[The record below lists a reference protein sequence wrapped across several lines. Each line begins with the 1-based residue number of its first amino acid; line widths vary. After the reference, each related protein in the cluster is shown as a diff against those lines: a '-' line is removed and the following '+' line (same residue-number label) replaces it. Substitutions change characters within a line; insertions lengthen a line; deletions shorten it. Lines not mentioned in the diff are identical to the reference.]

1 MPDYLLAPA
10 LATLRTQF
18 DQKFPGR
25 SKASDGWIGDEA
37 HRAQGSASDH
47 NPWVVIDGQ
56 AYVTALDITNHPE
69 IGLDLNKFTD
79 QLQVACRDQG
89 ENRLK
94 YAIHR
99 ALIMD
104 TRPQFRPYQWT
115 ASSGHWSHAH
125 FSVQS
130 DRRLLDPRP
139 WNIPML
145 TGTSA
150 PAPTPA
156 PTPPPAPPKPAV
168 PAWPLPAGHW
178 FGDWRG
184 PDTQHGGYY
193 AHERGWVQMIQRK
206 LQALGLAPGYAGWA
220 DGRWDPPTTDAMAA
234 FQRKYRPNQTTIWGK
249 CYSDDWQHLFSL

>member
-10 LATLRTQF
+10 LVTLRAQF

-25 SKASDGWIGDEA
+25 SKASDGWIGDAA

-69 IGLDLNKFTD
+69 IGLDLNRFTD

-104 TRPQFRPYQWT
+104 TRPQFSPYQWT
-115 ASSGHWSHAH
+115 PSSGHWVHAH
-125 FSVQS
+125 FSVHS

-150 PAPTPA
+150 PAPAPPTA
-156 PTPPPAPPKPAV
+156 PT
-168 PAWPLPAGHW
+168 WPLGHLPGHY
-178 FGDWRG
+178 FGDIAG
-184 PDTQHGGYY
+184 PDRSHGGW
-193 AHERGWVQMIQRK
+193 AGWEQPHVRLIQ
-206 LQALGLAPGYAGWA
+206 QALQRWGYAPVYSGWA
-220 DGRWDPPTTDAMAA
+220 DGKFERPTVDSVSRW
-234 FQRKYRPNQTTIWGK
+234 QRDHMPGTQFYGQVWA
-249 CYSDDWQHLFSL
+249 DDWAKLLSR